1 MRHLLASRKLLFP
14 VFLLGLV
21 LVCLVFSYQTILIE
35 SGRFLAP
42 EVTGK
47 ADVLI
52 LEGTELI
59 RERPVRA
66 AMELLASGRADRMA
80 VVVHQ
85 DLTDRPIFALQNYA
99 RLITRDLEALG
110 LRKDQFQVIEVPSNH
125 PITLT
130 EAQIALATLSRSEVR
145 SVVLMAEG
153 FHARRSFWVYKQV
166 GTPLGMKIYLYPYF
180 REYEAKTWWRTVD
193 GCYEFFSES
202 FKLFYYVI
210 KGYIP
215 VRSLFAT

>member
-1 MRHLLASRKLLFP
+1 MFAPRKLLFP
-14 VFLLGLV
+14 IVLLGLA
-21 LVCLVFSYQTILIE
+21 LACLVLFYQTILIG
-35 SGRFLAP
+35 SGKFLAP
-42 EVTGK
+42 EVAGK
-47 ADVLI
+47 ADVLV

-66 AMELLASGRADRMA
+66 GMELVASGRANRMV

-85 DLTDRPIFALQNYA
+85 DLAGGGIFALQNYA
-99 RLITRDLEALG
+99 RLVARDLEALG
-110 LRKDQFQVIEVPSNH
+110 LRRDQFQVIEVPTNH

-130 EAQIALATLSRSEVR
+130 EAQIALTNLSRSGVR
-145 SVVLMAEG
+145 SVILMAEG

-180 REYEAKTWWRTVD
+180 RTYEIKAWWRTVD
-193 GCYEFFSES
+193 GRYDFIAES
-202 FKLFYYVI
+202 LKLFYYVI

-215 VRSLFAT
+215 VKSLYTT

>member
-1 MRHLLASRKLLFP
+1 MGLVSKKFLFP
-14 VFLLGLV
+14 VVLLGLA

-42 EVTGK
+42 EATGK

-59 RERPVRA
+59 RERPVKVG
-66 AMELLASGRADRMA
+66 MELLASGQANRMV

-85 DLTDRPIFALQNYA
+85 DLAGGQIFALQNYA
-99 RLITRDLEALG
+99 RLVAKDLEALG
-110 LRKDQFQVIEVPSNH
+110 LRTDQFQVIEVPANH

-130 EAQIALATLSRSEVR
+130 EAQIALTNLSRSQVR
-145 SVVLMAEG
+145 SVLLMADG

-166 GTPLGMKIYLYPYF
+166 GTPLGMKIFLYPYF
-180 REYEAKTWWRTVD
+180 AKYEMKAWWRTVD
-193 GCYEFFSES
+193 GRYDFIAES
-202 FKLFYYVI
+202 LKLFYYVI

-215 VRSLFAT
+215 VKSLFAT

>member
-1 MRHLLASRKLLFP
+1 
-14 VFLLGLV
+14 LGLA
-21 LVCLVFSYQTILIE
+21 LVCLVFSYQPILIA

-42 EVTGK
+42 EATGK

-59 RERPVRA
+59 RETPVKVGMA
-66 AMELLASGRADRMA
+66 LLSSGRANRMV

-85 DLTDRPIFALQNYA
+85 DLTGGQIFALQNYA
-99 RLITRDLEALG
+99 CLIATDLEAFG
-110 LRKDQFQVIEVPSNH
+110 LRKDQFQIIEVPANH

-130 EAQIALATLSRSEVR
+130 EAQIVLANLSRSGVR
-145 SVVLMAEG
+145 SAILIADG

-166 GTPLGMKIYLYPYF
+166 GTPLGVKIYLHLYF
-180 REYEAKTWWRTVD
+180 PKYEPATWWRTVD
-193 GCYEFFSES
+193 GCYEFVTES

-210 KGYIP
+210 MGYIP
-215 VRSLFAT
+215 VKSLVAT

>member
-1 MRHLLASRKLLFP
+1 MEMFASRKLLFP
-14 VFLLGLV
+14 VVLLGLA
-21 LVCLVFSYQTILIE
+21 LVCLVFSSEIILIE
-35 SGRFLAP
+35 SGKFLAP

-85 DLTDRPIFALQNYA
+85 DLADAPIFALQNYA
-99 RLITRDLEALG
+99 RLIARDLEALG

-125 PITLT
+125 PITLM

-145 SVVLMAEG
+145 TVLLMAEG
-153 FHARRSFWVYKQV
+153 FHARRSFWVYKQM
-166 GTPLGMKIYLYPYF
+166 GASLGMKIHLYPYF
-180 REYEAKTWWRTVD
+180 RRYEMKTWWRTAD
-193 GCYEFFSES
+193 GCYDFLSES
-202 FKLFYYVI
+202 FKLLYYVI

-215 VRSLFAT
+215 VRSLFET